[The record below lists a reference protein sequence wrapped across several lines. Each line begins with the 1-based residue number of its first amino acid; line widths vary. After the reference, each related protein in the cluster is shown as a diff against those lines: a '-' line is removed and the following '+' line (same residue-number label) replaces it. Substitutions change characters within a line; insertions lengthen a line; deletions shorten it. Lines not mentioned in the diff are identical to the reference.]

1 MQTIYNS
8 NDTHKAK
15 TYANVI
21 LDKKDGYDEFD
32 EILYNAQRFVDAC
45 GEEKELP
52 AHIFS
57 LRKKDD
63 K

>member
-8 NDTHKAK
+8 NSSTKAK

-21 LDKKDGYDEFD
+21 LDKKDSYDDFD
-32 EILYNAQRFVDAC
+32 EILYNAQRFVDSC

-52 AHIFS
+52 SHVFS